1 MDDFQAVNA
10 SIPIFFFFSLAR
22 RLNWNHAKFI
32 SVTIYMCLFTAI
44 DSWPLATLISFLNHI
59 INLNSWIETRE
70 HKHTD

>member
-10 SIPIFFFFSLAR
+10 SIPIFIFFSLAR

-44 DSWPLATLISFLNHI
+44 DSWPLCNIDIFSKSHSKFKLLDRNERT
-59 INLNSWIETRE
+59 
-70 HKHTD
+70 